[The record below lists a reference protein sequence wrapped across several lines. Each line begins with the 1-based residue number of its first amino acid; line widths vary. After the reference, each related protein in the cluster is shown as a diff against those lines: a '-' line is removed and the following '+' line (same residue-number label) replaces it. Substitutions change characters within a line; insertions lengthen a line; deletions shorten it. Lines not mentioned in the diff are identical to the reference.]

1 MNKSKKIIT
10 ISSRINL
17 VDKKINKKYIYIY
30 NNLLILKVNLKEM
43 ANKDDCELYGFKYTS
58 STNTPCPWCMINSKA
73 KHNRYHKLL

>member
-1 MNKSKKIIT
+1 
-10 ISSRINL
+10 
-17 VDKKINKKYIYIY
+17 
-30 NNLLILKVNLKEM
+30 M

>member
-17 VDKKINKKYIYIY
+17 VDKKINKYIYIYIY

-58 STNTPCPWCMINSKA
+58 STNTPCP
-73 KHNRYHKLL
+73 

>member
-17 VDKKINKKYIYIY
+17 VEKIYIY

-58 STNTPCPWCMINSKA
+58 STNTPCP
-73 KHNRYHKLL
+73 